1 MFSIVLLQHN
11 KTLEYHIS
19 RLSVNSL
26 LGHIN
31 MNDGWIVTTY
41 KEDYYVTQIDQFC
54 RKEWFTEVFSSRYLL
69 R

>member
-31 MNDGWIVTTY
+31 MNDGWIVT
-41 KEDYYVTQIDQFC
+41 K
-54 RKEWFTEVFSSRYLL
+54 VFSIQGGLL
-69 R
+69 CNTH